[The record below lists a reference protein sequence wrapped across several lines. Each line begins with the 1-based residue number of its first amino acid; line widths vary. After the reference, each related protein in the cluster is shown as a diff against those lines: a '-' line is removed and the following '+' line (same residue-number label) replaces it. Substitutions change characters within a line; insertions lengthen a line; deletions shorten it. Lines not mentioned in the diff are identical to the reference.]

1 MPLTVF
7 GYVDALKRLPSLLS
21 TYRDV
26 KRRWLA
32 EPPAVFVGIDAPDFN
47 LRLEHQLR
55 QAGTPTVH
63 FVGPSIWAWRYER
76 IHKIR
81 ESVSHMLVLFPFE
94 EEIYRKEGIPV
105 TYVGH
110 PLAGAVPMQPD
121 RAARARL
128 GIDQNARVL
137 AILPGSRSSE
147 IRLLAPRFLQA
158 AQILQKRDPA
168 LLCIVPMVNEQ
179 RRAEFQ
185 SFLEQYPVPGL
196 RCVTAQDLHGEG
208 GERQAPVAWS
218 VMEASTAVLVASGTA
233 TLETALY
240 KRPMV
245 ISYVLSPWMR
255 RIMAWKSG
263 QERPYLPWVGLPNVL
278 LRDFAVPELLQ
289 DDATPEKLAEAT
301 WTALTD
307 EALGARI
314 EARFTALH
322 QDLLRDTPARW
333 PRAPSSRSPTV
344 QPDLSGHAPARA
356 DHRRRGRGRPGPAGR
371 RGLRRRRDFDP
382 ARPIEGL
389 ADSKALAGAARS
401 AGAGDPRAR
410 AGLVHRQRQRPGD
423 RQPEHPARHHA
434 GDAARGAGPSVA
446 PQLALVDGN
455 QAPAGCTVQTV
466 IKETPWCRRSRPR
479 PSWPRPP
486 ATLTC
491 CACTSSI
498 RNMPSIST
506 RVTARRC
513 TCGAARAWPCAEH
526 RRSFA
531 PIKAFGADA

>member
-1 MPLTVF
+1 MSKRIGMVAGEPSGDLLAGRIIAGLQAGDASVRCEGIGGPQMQARDFNAWHPMHALTVF

-121 RAARARL
+121 RAGARGWASTRTPACWRSCQAAARRKS
-128 GIDQNARVL
+128 ACWRHASCRPRRSCKS
-137 AILPGSRSSE
+137 AIRRCCASCPWSTNSGVRSSSPSSSST
-147 IRLLAPRFLQA
+147 RCLACAASRRRTCMAKAANGRRRSPGRSWRPAPRCWWPA
-158 AQILQKRDPA
+158 APPRW
-168 LLCIVPMVNEQ
+168 
-179 RRAEFQ
+179 RR
-185 SFLEQYPVPGL
+185 
-196 RCVTAQDLHGEG
+196 RC
-208 GERQAPVAWS
+208 
-218 VMEASTAVLVASGTA
+218 
-233 TLETALY
+233 

-322 QDLLRDTPARW
+322 QDLLRDTPA
-333 PRAPSSRSPTV
+333 
-344 QPDLSGHAPARA
+344 L
-356 DHRRRGRGRPGPAGR
+356 
-371 RGLRRRRDFDP
+371 
-382 ARPIEGL
+382 
-389 ADSKALAGAARS
+389 
-401 AGAGDPRAR
+401 
-410 AGLVHRQRQRPGD
+410 
-423 RQPEHPARHHA
+423 
-434 GDAARGAGPSVA
+434 
-446 PQLALVDGN
+446 
-455 QAPAGCTVQTV
+455 
-466 IKETPWCRRSRPR
+466 
-479 PSWPRPP
+479 
-486 ATLTC
+486 
-491 CACTSSI
+491 
-498 RNMPSIST
+498 
-506 RVTARRC
+506 
-513 TCGAARAWPCAEH
+513 AARAILEVAD
-526 RRSFA
+526 
-531 PIKAFGADA
+531 GAA